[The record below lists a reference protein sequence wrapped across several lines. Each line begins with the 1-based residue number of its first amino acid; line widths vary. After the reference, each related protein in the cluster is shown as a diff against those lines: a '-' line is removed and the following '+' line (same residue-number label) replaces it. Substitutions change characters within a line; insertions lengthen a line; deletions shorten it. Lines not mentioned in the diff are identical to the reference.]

1 MYKAI
6 TVGYV
11 KNYTRDTYKL
21 QKPETNRIMIIR
33 DINWAEWKNTDP
45 EETMNMFHN
54 LNEKDLVP
62 GIDRR

>member
-1 MYKAI
+1 
-6 TVGYV
+6 
-11 KNYTRDTYKL
+11 
-21 QKPETNRIMIIR
+21 MIIR

-45 EETMNMFHN
+45 EETMNMFQD